1 MFTFSNPFF
10 AYIKYTEVYFKRGK
24 YLKKK
29 KSNSWT
35 KCAFS
40 NFLVHENVNKR
51 QRVKMLWFLF
61 LEGERVFER
70 LDLKV
75 LEQTQGDDS
84 QEGLYSCLWGPV
96 ALCSLLFHKQS
107 SFLFTVP
114 LLRWFRIFNH
124 LRYLLTWFRR

>member
-29 KSNSWT
+29 SNSWT

-51 QRVKMLWFLF
+51 QRVQML
-61 LEGERVFER
+61 
-70 LDLKV
+70 
-75 LEQTQGDDS
+75 
-84 QEGLYSCLWGPV
+84 
-96 ALCSLLFHKQS
+96 
-107 SFLFTVP
+107 
-114 LLRWFRIFNH
+114 
-124 LRYLLTWFRR
+124 